1 MVTGRAFAGACAKVW
16 IENWPGHPHVR
27 QMTQDPN
34 QMHEINPD
42 DPPAPLTDAARAQI
56 KALAQRQHAATGV
69 LMQVVSFLGGQ
80 VEDGL
85 KLLPDA
91 TRARLDAAA
100 TRGLRASYDAAGR
113 SMGGMGRFIATDRA
127 HKALASVSGALGGLG
142 GLPTALAELPLA
154 TTVIFR
160 AVQHIAA
167 DHGED
172 PLSIE
177 TRAQCLHVFG
187 KGGPEGGDDGVDT
200 SFIGARIG
208 LSGAAINKL
217 IGKVAPKFAT
227 VLGQKLASQTV
238 PILGAAAGAGTN
250 YTFVSYYTDMAH
262 VHFGLRSLAKI
273 HGAEAVADAFHED
286 LAMLKRPL
294 LKA

>member
-1 MVTGRAFAGACAKVW
+1 
-16 IENWPGHPHVR
+16 
-27 QMTQDPN
+27 MTKDPDF
-34 QMHEINPD
+34 MRVINPV
-42 DPPAPLTDAARAQI
+42 DPPAPLTDAARVQI
-56 KALAQRQHAATGV
+56 KALAQRQHAASGV

-85 KLLPDA
+85 KLLPDS

-127 HKALASVSGALGGLG
+127 HKALASMSGAIGGFG

-160 AVQHIAA
+160 AVQRIAA
-167 DHGED
+167 EHGED
-172 PLSIE
+172 PLTVE

-187 KGGPEGGDDGVDT
+187 KGGPEDGDDGVDT
-200 SFIGARIG
+200 SFVGARIG

-217 IGKVAPKFAT
+217 ISKVAPKFAT

-262 VHFGLRSLAKI
+262 VHFGLRALARI
-273 HGAEAVADAFHED
+273 HGTEAVVDAFHAD
-286 LAMLKRPL
+286 LALLKRPL
-294 LKA
+294 MKA

>member
-1 MVTGRAFAGACAKVW
+1 
-16 IENWPGHPHVR
+16 
-27 QMTQDPN
+27 MTIDPDL
-34 QMHEINPD
+34 MRVVNPD

-56 KALAQRQHAATGV
+56 QALALRQFKASGV

-85 KLLPDA
+85 KLLPDK
-91 TRARLDAAA
+91 TRAKLDAAA

-142 GLPTALAELPLA
+142 GLPTVLAELPLA

-160 AVQHIAA
+160 AVQRIAA
-167 DHGED
+167 EHGED
-172 PLSIE
+172 PLSVE

-187 KGGPEGGDDGVDT
+187 KGGPDDSDDGIDT

-217 IGKVAPKFAT
+217 ISKVAPKFAT

-262 VHFGLRSLAKI
+262 VHFGLRALAKI
-273 HGAEAVADAFHED
+273 HGADAVADAFHAD
-286 LAMLKRPL
+286 LTKLKRPV